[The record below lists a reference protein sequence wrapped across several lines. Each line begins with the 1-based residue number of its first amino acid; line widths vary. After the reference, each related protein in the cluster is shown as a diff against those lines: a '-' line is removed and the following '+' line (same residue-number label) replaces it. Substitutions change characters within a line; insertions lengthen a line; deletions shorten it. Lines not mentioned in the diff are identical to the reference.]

1 MKGLL
6 IRSLTLVLL
15 FAFLMAAALQLNP
28 FGSPSHTVMDDYY
41 IRNGQAETASN
52 NIVSS
57 VVFDY
62 RGMDTLIEGSVLF
75 TAATGVLLVL
85 YRRKENERKG

>member
-15 FAFLMAAALQLNP
+15 FAFLMAAAFHLNP

-62 RGMDTLIEGSVLF
+62 RGMDTLLEASVLF
-75 TAATGVLLVL
+75 TAASGVVMVL
-85 YRRKENERKG
+85 GRRGKDEKKD